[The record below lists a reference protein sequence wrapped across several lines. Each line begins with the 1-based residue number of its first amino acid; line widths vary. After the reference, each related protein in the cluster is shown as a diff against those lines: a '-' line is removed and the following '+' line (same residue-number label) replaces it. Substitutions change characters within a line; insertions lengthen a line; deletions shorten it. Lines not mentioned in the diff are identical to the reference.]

1 MEPFVK
7 ISILMENQARM
18 GFLDKIFV
26 AQHGLSVFVEA
37 SKKILFDA
45 GATDMFMHNAEQ
57 LGIDLEATDV
67 IILSHGHWD
76 HSDGLKS
83 FRPAGTK
90 KVLVAHPQIFVDR
103 HRATGGYNGV
113 GFTEQEAAEW
123 FDLLLTKDPYRLDDH
138 IYFLGEISRAN
149 DFEAKQTKFFYLDRQ
164 EKRPDFIMDDSA
176 LAIRTDKGL
185 VIVTGCSHAGICNI
199 VEYAKEVCN
208 ENRVY
213 AVLGGFHLLGN
224 SEQLEKT
231 IAYFLENPVGQ
242 LYPMHCTDLP
252 ALSRFY
258 ETFGIKKLCAGDVI
272 EITRTGGIL

>member
-1 MEPFVK
+1 METSVK

-18 GFLDKIFV
+18 GFLDKIFL

-37 SKKILFDA
+37 SKRILFDA
-45 GATDMFMHNAEQ
+45 GATGMFMHNAEQ

-83 FRPAGTK
+83 FRPAGIK
-90 KVLVAHPQIFVDR
+90 KVLVGHPQIFIDR
-103 HRATGGYNGV
+103 HRATGDYNGV
-113 GFTEQEAAEW
+113 GFTEQEAAES

-138 IYFLGEISRAN
+138 LYFLGEIPRVN
-149 DFEAKQTKFFYLDRQ
+149 DFEAKQTKFFQLDGQ

-176 LAIRTDKGL
+176 LAICTDKGL

-199 VEYAKEVCN
+199 VEHSKKVCN
-208 ENRVY
+208 ENRVH
-213 AVLGGFHLLGN
+213 AVLGGFHLLDN

-231 IAYFLENPVGQ
+231 ITYFLENPVGQ
-242 LYPMHCTDLP
+242 LYPMHCTGLP

-258 ETFGIKKLCAGDVI
+258 EAFGIKKLCAGDVI
-272 EITRTGGIL
+272 EIN